1 MSVTAYHF
9 WSPTC
14 GPCKVIKP
22 SIEALKEDFEGV
34 TWVTVNTQNDPNN
47 FTAQLGVK
55 VVPTIVVVPR
65 DASGNVINPTNL
77 PRYSGTDMA
86 AYYRILKAGVK
97 SISSSQ

>member
-22 SIEALKEDFEGV
+22 SIETLKEDFEDV
-34 TWVTVNTQNDPNN
+34 IWVTVNIQDDPNN
-47 FTAQLGVK
+47 FVSQLGVK

-65 DASGNVINPTNL
+65 DIFGNIINSGSIL
-77 PRYSGTDMA
+77 RYSGTDMA
-86 AYYRILKAGVK
+86 SYYRILKAGVK

>member
-22 SIEALKEDFEGV
+22 SIETLKEDFENV
-34 TWVTVNTQNDPNN
+34 TWVTVNTQVDPNN
-47 FTAQLGVK
+47 FVAKLGVK

-65 DASGNVINPTNL
+65 DSSGNVINPDNL

-97 SISSSQ
+97 AIT